1 MLKKQS
7 KHGAAGIQHDI
18 GESHDL
24 KNKIDESQTNSPEK
38 TETYDLRQ
46 DPPLNQVFQAN
57 LRQMNL
63 KETEKEKNYLRR
75 LVTGFCTVSSHNPR
89 RPSGGEV
96 LDSRPLRFCFN

>member
-38 TETYDLRQ
+38 TETDDLRQ

-63 KETEKEKNYLRR
+63 RETEKEENYLRR
-75 LVTGFCTVSSHNPR
+75 LATGFCTVCNHNLS
-89 RPSGGEV
+89 RPSDGGV
-96 LDSRPLRFCFN
+96 SRSVVT

>member
-7 KHGAAGIQHDI
+7 KHGSAGIQHDI

-24 KNKIDESQTNSPEK
+24 KNNIDESQTKSPEK
-38 TETYDLRQ
+38 TETNDLRQ

-63 KETEKEKNYLRR
+63 KETEKEENYLRR
-75 LVTGFCTVSSHNPR
+75 LATGFCTMCNHNLR
-89 RPSGGEV
+89 RPSDREV
-96 LDSRPLRFCFN
+96 SRSVVT

>member
-38 TETYDLRQ
+38 TETDDLRQ

-57 LRQMNL
+57 LRQMDL
-63 KETEKEKNYLRR
+63 KETEKEKKYLRR
-75 LVTGFCTVSSHNPR
+75 LVTGFCTVSIHNPR
-89 RPSGGEV
+89 RPGGGEV
-96 LDSRPLRFCFN
+96 

>member
-1 MLKKQS
+1 VLKKQS
-7 KHGAAGIQHDI
+7 KHGSAGIQHDI

-24 KNKIDESQTNSPEK
+24 KNNIDKSQTKSPEK
-38 TETYDLRQ
+38 TETDDLRQ

-63 KETEKEKNYLRR
+63 KETKKEENYLRR
-75 LVTGFCTVSSHNPR
+75 LVSGFSRVSNHNPR

-96 LDSRPLRFCFN
+96 